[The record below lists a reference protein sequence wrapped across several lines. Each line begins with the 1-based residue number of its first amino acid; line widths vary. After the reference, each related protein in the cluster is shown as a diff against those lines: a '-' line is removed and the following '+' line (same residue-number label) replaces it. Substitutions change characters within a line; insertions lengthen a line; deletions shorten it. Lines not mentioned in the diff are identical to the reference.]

1 MMGSGFCHLHLH
13 TEYSLL
19 DGAIKIKDL
28 AARLK
33 DMGMTSCAITD
44 HGVMYG
50 AVSFY
55 REMKANGIHP
65 VIGCEVYVAPG
76 SRFDKTAVP
85 GADDKYYNHLI
96 LLAKDNQGLTNL
108 NRLVSA
114 GFTEGFYRRPRIDE
128 ELLVKWHEG
137 LICLSA
143 CIAGKVP
150 SLILAGETE
159 KAAQTA
165 LWYDGL
171 FGRGN
176 YYLEIQANTTPEQA
190 RVNAALVKLSNETGI
205 PLVATN
211 DCHYLLKEDAEA
223 QDILLCISTAARI
236 DDENRMR
243 MSCNEFYVK
252 SETEMRRFF
261 PELAEAIDNTGKI
274 ADMCNAEY
282 DFDTIHLPVYEVPEG
297 YDSHEDYLAD
307 LTYKGLRK
315 RFEVTPPTGSEDDY
329 MKRAEYELS
338 VINSMGY
345 TDYYLI
351 VWDFIN
357 YAKTHDVTVGPGRGS
372 GAGSLVAYAVGIT
385 DIDPIRYGLV
395 FERFLNSERVSMPDF
410 DVDFN
415 DERRQTAIDYVTE
428 KYGRTRVA
436 HVITFGTLA
445 ARQAVKDVARVLN
458 MPIAQSNKLTKMIP
472 FSVGMTLKQ
481 ALEISTEFKEAYDT
495 DPEAHK
501 VIEMA
506 MRVEGLPRNAGTH
519 AAGIIISGK
528 DITDIAPLAVND
540 DTVAVQFAK
549 NDVESIGL
557 LKFDFLGLRTLTVL
571 QDVKELIRINYGK
584 DIDLDRIP
592 LDDPEVYKMIG
603 RGETVGVFQ
612 LESRGM
618 TSFMKQL
625 EPGSLEDIIAGIS
638 LYRPGPMDQIPKYV
652 DCKRNPSHITYDHP
666 LLEPILNVTYGCA
679 IYQEQV
685 MQIVRDLA
693 GFSMGQSDNIRRA
706 MSKKK
711 KSIMENYRNLFMY
724 GGTDDKGR
732 QIDGCIKRGVPEK
745 TAAKIFDDV
754 SGFAGY
760 AFNKSH
766 AACYAVVGYWTA
778 YFKYYYPTEFM
789 AATLNSFRTDLGKA
803 SYYISCCSAMG
814 IEVLPPDINKSRE
827 RFTTEGDRRIRIGL
841 SVIKNVGEGAV
852 LDILRDRD
860 KNGEYKSFEDF
871 IVRAA
876 KAGVKKNVAEALVL
890 ASCMDS
896 FGLTRSQMAACVQ
909 TELDR
914 IAHEESR
921 NIEGQLSLF
930 DLGDQVVSGP
940 SIFIP
945 DIAEYPESQKLGYEK
960 EMVGI
965 YLSGNPLA
973 SYTRIMSDVAT
984 FDMSEAADIIALSG
998 SDALDDN
1005 KQVAM
1010 FGMVTDKKTGYTK
1023 KKTMMSTIS
1032 CEDLSGSFEVLLF
1045 GKNFDAYNRMV
1056 EKNKPYLFIGRRQM
1070 REGGE
1075 LSMFADSCFELTDD
1089 PSLLSRIRN
1098 DRAYQT
1104 ALNERNGAQVLKQAE
1119 TYSARPA
1126 AAHGN
1131 NVRESGNRQNEMIS
1145 SGISRNAGEAGNSNK
1160 EPVMRIRFKGK
1171 PDSNGFSRLLNFLA
1185 YFHGNMAVE
1194 IVFDSDQSVTRLDD
1208 ICRVTPDQAVIDK
1221 LAELVG
1227 EDNIEIM

>member
-1 MMGSGFCHLHLH
+1 MSGFCHLHLH

-76 SRFDKTAVP
+76 SRFDKNTAP
-85 GADDKYYNHLI
+85 GAEDKYYNHLI

-128 ELLVKWHEG
+128 ELLEKWHEG

-143 CIAGKVP
+143 CVAGKVP
-150 SLILAGETE
+150 SLILSGETE
-159 KAAQTA
+159 KAAQA
-165 LWYDGL
+165 AIWYDRL

-211 DCHYLLKEDAEA
+211 DCHYLMKDDAEA

-243 MSCNEFYVK
+243 MSCDEFYVK

-261 PELAEAIDNTGKI
+261 PELSEAIDNTGKI

-282 DFDTIHLPVYEVPEG
+282 DFETIHLPVYEVPEG
-297 YDSHEDYLAD
+297 FSSHADYLAD
-307 LTYKGLRK
+307 LTYKGLEK
-315 RFEVTPPTGSEDDY
+315 RFEVTPPTGSVDEY

-357 YAKTHDVTVGPGRGS
+357 YAKTHEVTVGPGRGS

-415 DERRQTAIDYVTE
+415 DERRQTAIDYVE
-428 KYGRTRVA
+428 AKYGKTRVA

-458 MPIAQSNKLTKMIP
+458 MPVAQSNKLTKMIP

-495 DPEAHK
+495 DPDAHK
-501 VIEMA
+501 VIDMA

-549 NDVESIGL
+549 SDVESIGL

-571 QDVKELIRINYGK
+571 QDVKELVRNNYGR

-592 LDDPEVYKMIG
+592 LDDPEVFKMIG
-603 RGETVGVFQ
+603 RGDTVGIFQ

-652 DCKRNPSHITYDHP
+652 DCKKNPSHITYDHP

-711 KSIMENYRNLFMY
+711 KSIMENYRNLFVY

-789 AATLNSFRTDLGKA
+789 AATLNSFRNDLGKA
-803 SYYISCCSAMG
+803 SYYISCCPAMG
-814 IEVLPPDINKSRE
+814 IEVLPPDINRSRE
-827 RFTTEGDRRIRIGL
+827 RFTTEGDRKIRIGL
-841 SVIKNVGEGAV
+841 SVIKNVGEGSV
-852 LDILRDRD
+852 LDILDDRE
-860 KNGEYKSFEDF
+860 KNGDYRSFEDF
-871 IVRAA
+871 VVRAA
-876 KAGVKKNVAEALVL
+876 KIGVKKNVAEALIL

-896 FGLTRSQMAACVQ
+896 FGLTRSSMAACVQ

-930 DLGDQVVSGP
+930 DFGDAVDAGSSV
-940 SIFIP
+940 FIP

-973 SYTRIMSDVAT
+973 SFTKIISEIAT

-1010 FGMVTDKKTGYTK
+1010 CGMVTEKKTGYTK

-1032 CEDLSGSFEVLLF
+1032 CEDLSGTFEVLLF
-1045 GKNFDAYNRMV
+1045 GRNFDTYNRMI

-1075 LSMFADSCFELTDD
+1075 LSMFIDSCFELTDD
-1089 PSLLSRIRN
+1089 PALIPTIRN
-1098 DRAYQT
+1098 DRAYRT
-1104 ALNERNGAQVLKQAE
+1104 ALSERGGSQVLRQTGFAAAK
-1119 TYSARPA
+1119 PA
-1126 AAHGN
+1126 AEDKD
-1131 NVRESGNRQNEMIS
+1131 VRQSTVQQSAANPGKTSQTS
-1145 SGISRNAGEAGNSNK
+1145 DQTGEGGK
-1160 EPVMRIRFKGK
+1160 EPVMRIRYKGK
-1171 PDSNGFSRLLNFLA
+1171 PDSQGFSRLLNFLA

-1208 ICRVTPDQAVIDK
+1208 ICRVMPDQSVINK

>member
-1 MMGSGFCHLHLH
+1 MSGFCHLHLH

-28 AARLK
+28 AQRLK

-85 GADDKYYNHLI
+85 GREDKYYNHLI
-96 LLAKDNQGLTNL
+96 LLAKNNEGLANL
-108 NRLVSA
+108 NRLVTS
-114 GFTEGFYRRPRIDE
+114 GFTEGFYRKPRIDE
-128 ELLVKWHEG
+128 ELLEKWHEG

-150 SLILAGETE
+150 SLILSGESE

-165 LWYDGL
+165 IWYDKL

-190 RVNAALVKLSNETGI
+190 KVNAALVKLSNETGI

-211 DCHYLLKEDAEA
+211 DCHYLMKDDYEA

-243 MSCNEFYVK
+243 MSSNDFYVK

-261 PELAEAIDNTGKI
+261 PELSEAIDNTGKI

-282 DFDTIHLPVYEVPEG
+282 DFNTIHLPVYDVPEG
-297 YDSHEDYLAD
+297 YSNHADYLSD
-307 LTYKGLRK
+307 LTYKGLEK
-315 RFEVTPPTGSEDDY
+315 RFEITPPTGNIDDY
-329 MKRAEYELS
+329 MRRAEYELS

-395 FERFLNSERVSMPDF
+395 FERFLNAERVSMPDF

-415 DERRQTAIDYVTE
+415 DERRQVAIDYVTE
-428 KYGRTRVA
+428 KYGKSRVA

-481 ALEISTEFKEAYDT
+481 ALEISSEFKEAYES
-495 DPEAHK
+495 DPENRK
-501 VIEMA
+501 VIDMA

-540 DTVAVQFAK
+540 DTVAVQFTK

-571 QDVKELIRINYGK
+571 QDVKELVRQNHGV

-603 RGETVGVFQ
+603 RGETVGIFQ

-618 TSFMKQL
+618 TAFMKQL
-625 EPGSLEDIIAGIS
+625 EPESLEDIIAGIS

-652 DCKRNPSHITYDHP
+652 DCKRHPSHITYDHP

-711 KSIMENYRNLFMY
+711 KSLMENYRNIFMY

-732 QIDGCIKRGVPEK
+732 QVDGCIKRGVPEK
-745 TAAKIFDDV
+745 VAAKIFDDV

-803 SYYISCCSAMG
+803 AYYISCCSAMG
-814 IEVLPPDINKSRE
+814 LEVLPPDINKSRE
-827 RFTTEGDRRIRIGL
+827 RFTTEGRYAIRIGL

-852 LDILRDRD
+852 LDILKDRE
-860 KNGEYKSFEDF
+860 KNGEFKSFEDF
-871 IVRAA
+871 IIRAA
-876 KAGVKKNVAEALVL
+876 KIGVKKPVAEALIL

-896 FGLTRSQMAACVQ
+896 FGLTRAQMTACVQ
-909 TELDR
+909 TELEKL
-914 IAHEESR
+914 AHEGNR

-930 DLGDQVVSGP
+930 DFGDSGMSGA

-945 DIAEYPESQKLGYEK
+945 DIAEYVESQKLGYEK

-965 YLSGNPLA
+965 YLSGNPLS
-973 SYTRIMSDVAT
+973 SYTSFLTDIAT
-984 FDMSEAADIIALSG
+984 FDMSEAADIIELSG
-998 SDALDDN
+998 SEALDDN
-1005 KQVAM
+1005 KQIAIC
-1010 FGMVTDKKTGYTK
+1010 GMVTDKKTGYTK

-1032 CEDLSGSFEVLLF
+1032 CEDLSGSFEALLF
-1045 GKNFDAYNRMV
+1045 GKKFDTYNRMV

-1075 LSMFADSCFELTDD
+1075 MSIFVDSCYELTDD
-1089 PSLLSRIRN
+1089 PGLISSIKN
-1098 DRAYQT
+1098 DLAYKI
-1104 ALNERNGAQVLKQAE
+1104 ALRERDGAQAVRPVASQEPASPVKAQQQSQPQTNPSPATAQIPSAE
-1119 TYSARPA
+1119 
-1126 AAHGN
+1126 H
-1131 NVRESGNRQNEMIS
+1131 SGQ
-1145 SGISRNAGEAGNSNK
+1145 
-1160 EPVMRIRFKGK
+1160 VMRIHYAGK
-1171 PDSNGFSRLLNFLA
+1171 PDSKGFSRLLNFLA
-1185 YFHGNMAVE
+1185 YFHGNMPVE
-1194 IVFDSDQSVTRLDD
+1194 VLFEADKSIIRLDE
-1208 ICRVTPDQAVIDK
+1208 ICKIQPDAMVLKK
-1221 LAELVG
+1221 LADLIG
-1227 EDNIEIM
+1227 EDNIEIL

>member
-1 MMGSGFCHLHLH
+1 MSGFCHLHLH

-33 DMGMTSCAITD
+33 EMGMTSCAITD

-76 SRFDKTAVP
+76 SRFDKNPAP
-85 GADDKYYNHLI
+85 GREDKFYNHLI
-96 LLAKDNQGLTNL
+96 LLAKNNQGLTNL
-108 NRLVSA
+108 NKLVSS

-128 ELLVKWHEG
+128 ELLEKWHDG

-143 CIAGKVP
+143 CLAGKVP
-150 SLILAGETE
+150 SLIISGEID
-159 KAAQTA
+159 KAVQTA
-165 LWYDGL
+165 LWYDKL

-190 RVNAALVKLSNETGI
+190 KVNAALVKISNETGI

-211 DCHYLLKEDAEA
+211 DCHYLLKDDYEA

-261 PELAEAIDNTGKI
+261 PELTEAIDNTVKI
-274 ADMCNAEY
+274 AEMCNAEY
-282 DFDTIHLPVYEVPEG
+282 DFETIHLPVYEVPAG
-297 YDSHEDYLAD
+297 YSSHEEYLAD
-307 LTYKGLRK
+307 LTYKGLKK

-357 YAKTHDVTVGPGRGS
+357 YAKTHDVAVGPGRGS

-385 DIDPIRYGLV
+385 DIDPIKYGLV
-395 FERFLNSERVSMPDF
+395 FERFLNAERVSMPDF

-415 DERRQTAIDYVTE
+415 DERRQIAIDYVTE
-428 KYGRTRVA
+428 KYGKSRVA

-481 ALEISTEFKEAYDT
+481 ALEISSEFKEAYDT
-495 DPEAHK
+495 DPETKK
-501 VIEMA
+501 VIDMA

-540 DTVAVQFAK
+540 DTVAVQFTK

-571 QDVKELIRINYGK
+571 QDVKELVRQNHGI

-592 LDDPEVYKMIG
+592 LDDPEVFRMIG
-603 RGETVGVFQ
+603 RGETVGIFQ

-625 EPGSLEDIIAGIS
+625 EPESLEDIIAGIS

-652 DCKRNPSHITYDHP
+652 DCKKNPSHITYDHP

-732 QIDGCIKRGVPEK
+732 QIEGCIKRGVPENI
-745 TAAKIFDDV
+745 AAKIFDDV
-754 SGFAGY
+754 AGFAGY

-827 RFTTEGDRRIRIGL
+827 RFTTEGDRKIRIGL

-852 LDILRDRD
+852 LDILSDRE
-860 KNGEYKSFEDF
+860 KNGDYKSFEDF
-871 IVRAA
+871 VVRAA
-876 KAGVKKNVAEALVL
+876 KTGVKKPVAESLIL

-896 FGLTRSQMAACVQ
+896 FGLTRAQMTACVQ
-909 TELDR
+909 TELEKL
-914 IAHEESR
+914 AHEESR

-930 DLGDQVVSGP
+930 DFGGDSVSSGA

-945 DIAEYPESQKLGYEK
+945 DIPEYPDSQKLGYEK

-973 SYTRIMSDVAT
+973 SYTGLMAEIST
-984 FDMSEAADIIALSG
+984 FDMSEASDIIALSG

-1010 FGMVTDKKTGYTK
+1010 CGMVTDKKTGYTK
-1023 KKTMMSTIS
+1023 KKTMMATIS
-1032 CEDLSGSFEVLLF
+1032 CEDLSGVFEALLF
-1045 GKNFDAYNRMV
+1045 GKKFDQYNRYI
-1056 EKNKPYLFIGRRQM
+1056 EKNKPYLFVGRRQM

-1075 LSMFADSCFELTDD
+1075 LSLFVDSCFELSDD
-1089 PSLLSRIRN
+1089 SALLSTIRN
-1098 DRAYQT
+1098 DMAYKV
-1104 ALNERNGAQVLKQAE
+1104 ALRERDGGVQV
-1119 TYSARPA
+1119 SRPA
-1126 AAHGN
+1126 SEPAPEPAPATDIPAS
-1131 NVRESGNRQNEMIS
+1131 VSDESREQI
-1145 SGISRNAGEAGNSNK
+1145 I
-1160 EPVMRIRFKGK
+1160 RIHYDGK
-1171 PDSNGFSRLLNFLA
+1171 PNSKGFNRLLNFLA
-1185 YFHGNMAVE
+1185 YFHGNMPVE
-1194 IVFDSDQSVTRLDD
+1194 VLFESDKSIIRLDD
-1208 ICRVTPDQAVIDK
+1208 VCKIQPDEAVIRK
-1221 LAELVG
+1221 LEELVG
-1227 EDNIEIM
+1227 EDNIEML

>member
-1 MMGSGFCHLHLH
+1 MSGFCHLHLH

-28 AARLK
+28 AERLK

-76 SRFDKTAVP
+76 SRFDKNISS
-85 GADDKYYNHLI
+85 GNEDRYYNHLI
-96 LLAKDNQGLTNL
+96 LLAKDNQGLSNL
-108 NRLVSA
+108 NKLVSA

-128 ELLVKWHEG
+128 ELLEKWHEG

-150 SLILAGETE
+150 SLILAGDHE

-165 LWYDGL
+165 IWYDKL

-190 RVNAALVKLSNETGI
+190 KVNAALVKLSRETGI

-211 DCHYLLKEDAEA
+211 DCHYLMKDDAEA
-223 QDILLCISTAARI
+223 QDILLCISTGSRI

-261 PELAEAIDNTGKI
+261 PELSEAIENTGKI

-282 DFDTIHLPVYEVPEG
+282 DFNTIHLPVYEIPEG
-297 YDSHEDYLAD
+297 FSSHADYLAN
-307 LTYKGLRK
+307 LTYKGLKK
-315 RFEVTPPTGSEDDY
+315 RFEITPPTGSADDY

-357 YAKTHDVTVGPGRGS
+357 YAKTHEVTVGPGRGS

-415 DERRQTAIDYVTE
+415 DERRQTAIDYVE
-428 KYGRTRVA
+428 AKYGKTRVA

-481 ALEISTEFKEAYDT
+481 ALEISSEFKEAYDT

-501 VIEMA
+501 VIDMA

-519 AAGIIISGK
+519 AAGIIISGR

-571 QDVKELIRINYGK
+571 QDVKELIKYNYGR

-592 LDDPEVYKMIG
+592 LDDPEVFRMIG

-732 QIDGCIKRGVPEK
+732 LIDGCIKRGVPENV
-745 TAAKIFDDV
+745 AAKIFDDV

-789 AATLNSFRTDLGKA
+789 AATLNSFRNDLGKA
-803 SYYISCCSAMG
+803 SYYITCCSSMG
-814 IEVLPPDINKSRE
+814 IEVLPPDINRSRE

-852 LDILRDRD
+852 LDILNDRE
-860 KNGEYKSFEDF
+860 KNGEYRSFEDF
-871 IVRAA
+871 VIRAA
-876 KAGVKKNVAEALVL
+876 KIGVKKPVAESLIL
-890 ASCMDS
+890 ASCLDS
-896 FGLTRSQMAACVQ
+896 FGLTRAQMTACVQ
-909 TELDR
+909 TELEK
-914 IAHEESR
+914 IAHEGSR

-930 DLGDQVVSGP
+930 DLGGVAASGP

-945 DIAEYPESQKLGYEK
+945 DIPEYPESQKLGYEK

-973 SYTRIMSDVAT
+973 SYADIISGTAT
-984 FDMSEAADIIALSG
+984 FDMSEAADIIAVSG

-1005 KQVAM
+1005 RQVAM
-1010 FGMVTDKKTGYTK
+1010 CGMVTDKKTGYTK

-1032 CEDLSGSFEVLLF
+1032 CEDFTGSFEVLLF
-1045 GKNFDAYNRMV
+1045 GKNFDSYNRMI
-1056 EKNKPYLFIGRRQM
+1056 EKNKPYLFVGRRQM
-1070 REGGE
+1070 RDGGE
-1075 LSMFADSCFELTDD
+1075 LSMFADSCFELSDD

-1104 ALNERNGAQVLKQAE
+1104 AVNEKGGILMPRQNTHGADKSSATQKDSMQQINDKQGTVRADNKPVTTASEDGQNEQVL
-1119 TYSARPA
+1119 
-1126 AAHGN
+1126 
-1131 NVRESGNRQNEMIS
+1131 
-1145 SGISRNAGEAGNSNK
+1145 
-1160 EPVMRIRFKGK
+1160 RIRYKGK

-1194 IVFDSDQSVTRLDD
+1194 ILFDSDQSVTRLDD
-1208 ICRVTPDQAVIDK
+1208 ICRVAPDQDVLNK

>member
-1 MMGSGFCHLHLH
+1 MSGFCHLHLH

-33 DMGMTSCAITD
+33 EMGMTSCAITD

-76 SRFDKTAVP
+76 SRFDKTIGP
-85 GADDKYYNHLI
+85 GKEDRYYNHLI
-96 LLAKDNQGLTNL
+96 LLAKDNEGLTNL
-108 NRLVSA
+108 NRLVSS

-128 ELLVKWHEG
+128 ELLEKWHDG
-137 LICLSA
+137 LICLSG
-143 CIAGKVP
+143 CLAGKLS
-150 SLILAGETE
+150 SLILSGETD

-165 LWYDGL
+165 IWYDNL

-190 RVNAALVKLSNETGI
+190 RVNAALVKISNETGI

-211 DCHYLLKEDAEA
+211 DCHYLMKEDYEA

-243 MSCNEFYVK
+243 MTSNDFYVK

-261 PELAEAIDNTGKI
+261 PELSEAIDNTGKI
-274 ADMCNAEY
+274 ADMCHAEY
-282 DFDTIHLPVYEVPEG
+282 DFETIHLPVYEVPEG
-297 YDSHEDYLAD
+297 YSTHAEYLSD
-307 LTYKGLRK
+307 LTYKGLEK
-315 RFEVTPPTGSEDDY
+315 RFEITPPTGSVDDY

-415 DERRQTAIDYVTE
+415 DERRQIAIDYVTE
-428 KYGRTRVA
+428 KYGKSRVA

-495 DPEAHK
+495 DAEAHK
-501 VIEMA
+501 VIDMA

-540 DTVAVQFAK
+540 ETVAVQFAK
-549 NDVESIGL
+549 TDVESIGL

-571 QDVKELIRINYGK
+571 QDVKELVRQNHEV

-592 LDDPEVYKMIG
+592 LDDPEVFKMIG
-603 RGETVGVFQ
+603 RGETIGIFQ

-625 EPGSLEDIIAGIS
+625 EPESLEDIIAGIS

-652 DCKRNPSHITYDHP
+652 DCKKNPSHITYDHP

-724 GGTDDKGR
+724 GGIDDKGR
-732 QIDGCIKRGVPEK
+732 QVDGCIKRGVPEK

-754 SGFAGY
+754 AGFAGY

-803 SYYISCCSAMG
+803 SYYISCCPAMG

-827 RFTTEGDRRIRIGL
+827 RFTTEGDRKIRIGL

-852 LDILRDRD
+852 LDILSDRK
-860 KNGEYKSFEDF
+860 KNGDYRSFEDF
-871 IVRAA
+871 VIRAA
-876 KAGVKKNVAEALVL
+876 KIGVKKPVAESLIL

-896 FGLTRSQMAACVQ
+896 FGLTRAQMTACVQ
-909 TELDR
+909 TELEKL
-914 IAHEESR
+914 AHEESR

-930 DLGDQVVSGP
+930 DFGDHSDSGA
-940 SIFIP
+940 SIYIP
-945 DIAEYPESQKLGYEK
+945 DIPEYPDAQKLGYEK

-973 SYTRIMSDVAT
+973 SYTKLMSEIAT
-984 FDMSEAADIIALSG
+984 FDMSEAIDILSLSG
-998 SDALDDN
+998 SDALDDS
-1005 KQVAM
+1005 KQIAIC
-1010 FGMVTDKKTGYTK
+1010 GMVTDKKTGYTK
-1023 KKTMMSTIS
+1023 KKTMMSTVS
-1032 CEDLSGSFEVLLF
+1032 CEDLSGAFEVLLF
-1045 GKNFDAYNRMV
+1045 GKKFDEYNRMV

-1075 LSMFADSCFELTDD
+1075 LSLFVDSCYELSDA
-1089 PSLLSRIRN
+1089 PALLSRIRN
-1098 DRAYQT
+1098 DRSYQT
-1104 ALNERNGAQVLKQAE
+1104 ALRERDGMQTVRPSV
-1119 TYSARPA
+1119 TSAAPVEPA
-1126 AAHGN
+1126 ATSAQPVQATTAPVKQEN
-1131 NVRESGNRQNEMIS
+1131 AESLI
-1145 SGISRNAGEAGNSNK
+1145 
-1160 EPVMRIRFKGK
+1160 RIHYSGK
-1171 PDSNGFSRLLNFLA
+1171 PDSKGFNRLLNFLA
-1185 YFHGNMAVE
+1185 YFHGNMPVE
-1194 IVFDSDQSVTRLDD
+1194 VLFESDKSIIRLDD
-1208 ICRVTPDQAVIDK
+1208 ICRIQPDEGVIRK

-1227 EDNIEIM
+1227 EDNIEML

>member
-1 MMGSGFCHLHLH
+1 MSGFCHLHLH

-19 DGAIKIKDL
+19 DGAIKIKEL
-28 AARLK
+28 AGRLK
-33 DMGMTSCAITD
+33 DMGITSCAITD

-65 VIGCEVYVAPG
+65 IIGCEVYVAPG
-76 SRFDKTAVP
+76 SRFDKTVTP
-85 GADDKYYNHLI
+85 GKEDKYYNHLV
-96 LLAKDNQGLTNL
+96 LLAKNNQGLTNL

-128 ELLVKWHEG
+128 ELLEKWHDG

-143 CIAGKVP
+143 CVAGKVP
-150 SLILAGETE
+150 SLILSGDME

-165 LWYDGL
+165 AWYDSL

-190 RVNAALVKLSNETGI
+190 KVNAALVKLSNETGI

-211 DCHYLLKEDAEA
+211 DCHYLMKDDYEA
-223 QDILLCISTAARI
+223 QDVLLCISTAARI

-261 PELAEAIDNTGKI
+261 PELSDAIDNTGKI

-282 DFDTIHLPVYEVPEG
+282 DFDTIHLPVYEIPEG
-297 YDSHEDYLAD
+297 YNSHEEYLAD
-307 LTYKGLRK
+307 LTYKGLEK
-315 RFEVTPPTGSEDDY
+315 RFEVTPPTGSVDDY
-329 MKRAEYELS
+329 MKRAEYELG

-357 YAKTHDVTVGPGRGS
+357 YAKTHDVAVGPGRGS

-415 DERRQTAIDYVTE
+415 DERRQVAIDYVTA
-428 KYGRTRVA
+428 KYGKSRVA

-472 FSVGMTLKQ
+472 FSVGMNLKQ
-481 ALEISTEFKEAYDT
+481 ALEISTEFKEAYNT
-495 DPEAHK
+495 DPEARK
-501 VIEMA
+501 VIDMA

-528 DITDIAPLAVND
+528 DITDIAPLALND

-549 NDVESIGL
+549 VDVESIGL

-571 QDVKELIRINYGK
+571 QDVKELVKQNYG
-584 DIDLDRIP
+584 IDVELDRIP
-592 LDDPEVYKMIG
+592 LDDPEVFKMIG
-603 RGETVGVFQ
+603 RGETIGVFQ

-652 DCKRNPSHITYDHP
+652 DCKKNPSHITYDHP

-711 KSIMENYRNLFMY
+711 KSMIENYRNLFMY
-724 GGTDDKGR
+724 GGTDEKGR

-745 TAAKIFDDV
+745 VAAKIFDDV
-754 SGFAGY
+754 AGFAGY

-778 YFKYYYPTEFM
+778 YFKYHYPTEFM
-789 AATLNSFRTDLGKA
+789 AATLNSFRGDLGKA
-803 SYYISCCSAMG
+803 SYYISCCASMG

-827 RFTTEGDRRIRIGL
+827 RFTTEGERRIRIGL

-852 LDILRDRD
+852 LDILRDREKKGD
-860 KNGEYKSFEDF
+860 YKSFEDF
-871 IVRAA
+871 VTRAA
-876 KAGVKKNVAEALVL
+876 KIGVKKPVAEALIL

-896 FGLTRSQMAACVQ
+896 FGLTRAQMTACIQ
-909 TELDR
+909 TELEKL
-914 IAHEESR
+914 AHEESS

-930 DLGDQVVSGP
+930 DLGDPVSSGP
-940 SIFIP
+940 SIYIP
-945 DIAEYPESQKLGYEK
+945 DIPEYSDAQKLGYEK

-973 SYTRIMSDVAT
+973 SYAKLIAELAT
-984 FDMSEAADIIALSG
+984 FDMSEASDILQMSG

-1005 KQVAM
+1005 RQVAM
-1010 FGMVTDKKTGYTK
+1010 CGMVTDKRTGYTK

-1045 GKNFDAYNRMV
+1045 GKNFDIFNRMV
-1056 EKNKPYLFIGRRQM
+1056 EKNKPYLFVGRRQM

-1075 LSMFADSCFELTDD
+1075 LSMFADCCFELSDD
-1089 PSLLSRIRN
+1089 PALVSRIKN
-1098 DRAYQT
+1098 DRSYMT
-1104 ALNERNGAQVLKQAE
+1104 ALRERAGASATITSSVPSPQNKKAEVHEVTPATDQPALQKQQECQEHVL
-1119 TYSARPA
+1119 
-1126 AAHGN
+1126 
-1131 NVRESGNRQNEMIS
+1131 
-1145 SGISRNAGEAGNSNK
+1145 
-1160 EPVMRIRFKGK
+1160 RIRYNGK
-1171 PDSNGFSRLLNFLA
+1171 PNTKGFNRLLNFLA
-1185 YFHGNMAVE
+1185 YFHGNMTVE
-1194 IVFDSDQSVTRLDD
+1194 ILFESDKSITRLDD
-1208 ICRVTPDQAVIDK
+1208 ICRIEANEIVLRK

-1227 EDNIEIM
+1227 EDNIEML

>member
-1 MMGSGFCHLHLH
+1 
-13 TEYSLL
+13 
-19 DGAIKIKDL
+19 
-28 AARLK
+28 
-33 DMGMTSCAITD
+33 
-44 HGVMYG
+44 
-50 AVSFY
+50 
-55 REMKANGIHP
+55 
-65 VIGCEVYVAPG
+65 
-76 SRFDKTAVP
+76 
-85 GADDKYYNHLI
+85 
-96 LLAKDNQGLTNL
+96 
-108 NRLVSA
+108 
-114 GFTEGFYRRPRIDE
+114 
-128 ELLVKWHEG
+128 
-137 LICLSA
+137 
-143 CIAGKVP
+143 
-150 SLILAGETE
+150 
-159 KAAQTA
+159 
-165 LWYDGL
+165 
-171 FGRGN
+171 
-176 YYLEIQANTTPEQA
+176 
-190 RVNAALVKLSNETGI
+190 
-205 PLVATN
+205 
-211 DCHYLLKEDAEA
+211 
-223 QDILLCISTAARI
+223 
-236 DDENRMR
+236 
-243 MSCNEFYVK
+243 
-252 SETEMRRFF
+252 
-261 PELAEAIDNTGKI
+261 
-274 ADMCNAEY
+274 MCNAEY
-282 DFDTIHLPVYEVPEG
+282 DFETIHLPVYEVPEG
-297 YDSHEDYLAD
+297 YSSHEEYLSD
-307 LTYKGLRK
+307 LTYKGLKK
-315 RFEVTPPTGSEDDY
+315 RFEVTPPTGSEEDY

-385 DIDPIRYGLV
+385 DIDPIKYGLV

-415 DERRQTAIDYVTE
+415 DERRQIAIDYVTS
-428 KYGRTRVA
+428 KYGKTRVA

-458 MPIAQSNKLTKMIP
+458 MPISQSNKLTKMIP

-495 DPEAHK
+495 DPESRK
-501 VIEMA
+501 VIDMA

-549 NDVESIGL
+549 SDVESIGL

-571 QDVKELIRINYGK
+571 QDVKELIKNNYGK

-592 LDDPEVYKMIG
+592 LDDPEVFKMIG
-603 RGETVGVFQ
+603 RGETVGIFQ

-625 EPGSLEDIIAGIS
+625 EPESLEDIIAGIS

-652 DCKRNPSHITYDHP
+652 DCKKNPSHITYDHP

-732 QIDGCIKRGVPEK
+732 QIDGCIKRGVPENV
-745 TAAKIFDDV
+745 AAKIFDDV

-778 YFKYYYPTEFM
+778 YFKCYYPTEFM
-789 AATLNSFRTDLGKA
+789 AATLNSFRGDLGKA

-827 RFTTEGDRRIRIGL
+827 RFTTEGDRKIRIGL

-852 LDILRDRD
+852 LDILNDRE
-860 KNGEYKSFEDF
+860 KNGEYRSFEDF
-871 IVRAA
+871 VVRAS
-876 KAGVKKNVAEALVL
+876 KIGVKKTVAEALIL

-896 FGLTRSQMAACVQ
+896 FGLTRSQMTACVQ

-914 IAHEESR
+914 LAHEDSR

-930 DLGDQVVSGP
+930 DFGDASSAGP
-940 SIFIP
+940 SIYIP

-973 SYTRIMSDVAT
+973 SYTNIISEIAT
-984 FDMSEAADIIALSG
+984 FDMSEASDILALSG

-1010 FGMVTDKKTGYTK
+1010 CGMVTDKKTGYTK

-1032 CEDLSGSFEVLLF
+1032 CEDLSGYFEVLLF
-1045 GKNFDAYNRMV
+1045 GKNFDTYNRMV
-1056 EKNKPYLFIGRRQM
+1056 EKNKPYLFVGRRQM

-1075 LSMFADSCFELTDD
+1075 LSMFADCCFELTDD
-1089 PSLLSRIRN
+1089 PALLSRIRN
-1098 DRAYQT
+1098 DRSYQT
-1104 ALNERNGAQVLKQAE
+1104 ALRERDGGQAIRSAKPVITKE
-1119 TYSARPA
+1119 T
-1126 AAHGN
+1126 
-1131 NVRESGNRQNEMIS
+1131 VVQNEPDK
-1145 SGISRNAGEAGNSNK
+1145 APADNK
-1160 EPVMRIRFKGK
+1160 EHVMRIHYSGK
-1171 PDSNGFSRLLNFLA
+1171 PDSKGFSRLLNFLA

-1194 IVFDSDQSVTRLDD
+1194 ILFESDNSITRLDD
-1208 ICRVTPDQAVIDK
+1208 ICRIAPDEAVLNK

-1227 EDNIEIM
+1227 ADNIEML

>member
-1 MMGSGFCHLHLH
+1 MSGFCHLHLH

-33 DMGMTSCAITD
+33 EMGMTSCAITD

-76 SRFDKTAVP
+76 SRFDKTIGP
-85 GADDKYYNHLI
+85 GKEDRYYNHLI
-96 LLAKDNQGLTNL
+96 LLAKDNEGLTNL
-108 NRLVSA
+108 NRLVSS

-128 ELLVKWHEG
+128 ELLEKWHDG
-137 LICLSA
+137 LICLSG
-143 CIAGKVP
+143 CLAGKLS
-150 SLILAGETE
+150 SLILSGETD

-165 LWYDGL
+165 IWYDNL

-190 RVNAALVKLSNETGI
+190 RVNAALVKISNETGI

-211 DCHYLLKEDAEA
+211 DCHYLMKEDYEA

-243 MSCNEFYVK
+243 MTSNDFYVK

-261 PELAEAIDNTGKI
+261 PELSEAIDNTGKI
-274 ADMCNAEY
+274 ADMCHAEY
-282 DFDTIHLPVYEVPEG
+282 DFETIHLPVYEVPEG
-297 YDSHEDYLAD
+297 YSTHAEYLSD
-307 LTYKGLRK
+307 LTYKGLEK
-315 RFEVTPPTGSEDDY
+315 RFEITPPTGSVDDY

-415 DERRQTAIDYVTE
+415 DERRQIAIDYVTE
-428 KYGRTRVA
+428 KYGKSRVA

-495 DPEAHK
+495 DAEAHK
-501 VIEMA
+501 VIDMA

-540 DTVAVQFAK
+540 ETVAVQFAK
-549 NDVESIGL
+549 TDVESIGL

-571 QDVKELIRINYGK
+571 QDVKELVRQNHGV

-592 LDDPEVYKMIG
+592 LDDPEVFKMIG
-603 RGETVGVFQ
+603 RGETIGIFQ

-625 EPGSLEDIIAGIS
+625 EPESLEDIIAGIS

-652 DCKRNPSHITYDHP
+652 DCKKNPSHITYDHP

-724 GGTDDKGR
+724 GGIDDKGR
-732 QIDGCIKRGVPEK
+732 QVDGCIKRGVPEK

-754 SGFAGY
+754 AGFAGY

-803 SYYISCCSAMG
+803 SYYISCCPAMG

-827 RFTTEGDRRIRIGL
+827 RFTTEGDRKIRIGL

-852 LDILRDRD
+852 LDILSDRK
-860 KNGEYKSFEDF
+860 KNGDYRSFEDF
-871 IVRAA
+871 VIRAA
-876 KAGVKKNVAEALVL
+876 KIGVKKPVAESLIL

-896 FGLTRSQMAACVQ
+896 FGLTRAQMTACVQ
-909 TELDR
+909 TELEKL
-914 IAHEESR
+914 AHEESR

-930 DLGDQVVSGP
+930 DFGDHSDSGA
-940 SIFIP
+940 SIYIP
-945 DIAEYPESQKLGYEK
+945 DIPEYPEAQKLGYEK

-973 SYTRIMSDVAT
+973 SYTKLMSEIAT
-984 FDMSEAADIIALSG
+984 FDMSEAMDILSLSG

-1005 KQVAM
+1005 KQIAIC
-1010 FGMVTDKKTGYTK
+1010 GMVTDKKTGYTK
-1023 KKTMMSTIS
+1023 KKTMMSTVS
-1032 CEDLSGSFEVLLF
+1032 CEDLSGAFEVLLF
-1045 GKNFDAYNRMV
+1045 GKKFDEYNRMV

-1075 LSMFADSCFELTDD
+1075 LSLFVDSCYELSDD
-1089 PSLLSRIRN
+1089 PALLSRIRN
-1098 DRAYQT
+1098 DRSYQT
-1104 ALNERNGAQVLKQAE
+1104 ALRERDGMQTVRPSV
-1119 TYSARPA
+1119 TSAAPVEPA
-1126 AAHGN
+1126 APAAQPVQAPAAPVKQEN
-1131 NVRESGNRQNEMIS
+1131 AESLI
-1145 SGISRNAGEAGNSNK
+1145 
-1160 EPVMRIRFKGK
+1160 RIHYSGK
-1171 PDSNGFSRLLNFLA
+1171 PDSKGFNRLLNFLA
-1185 YFHGNMAVE
+1185 YFHGNMPVE
-1194 IVFDSDQSVTRLDD
+1194 VLFESDKSIIRLDD
-1208 ICRVTPDQAVIDK
+1208 ICRIQPDEGVIRK

-1227 EDNIEIM
+1227 EDNIEML

>member
-1 MMGSGFCHLHLH
+1 MHLH

-33 DMGMTSCAITD
+33 EMGMTSCAITD

-65 VIGCEVYVAPG
+65 IIGCEVYVAPG
-76 SRFDKTAVP
+76 SRFDKNPVP
-85 GADDKYYNHLI
+85 GRDDKYYNHLI

-108 NRLVSA
+108 NKLVSA

-128 ELLVKWHEG
+128 ELLEKWHEG
-137 LICLSA
+137 LICLSG
-143 CIAGKVP
+143 CIAGKL
-150 SLILAGETE
+150 SSFILSGEPE

-165 LWYDGL
+165 LWYDKL

-190 RVNAALVKLSNETGI
+190 KVNAALVKLSNETGI

-211 DCHYLLKEDAEA
+211 DCHYLLKDDYEA

-261 PELAEAIDNTGKI
+261 PELSEAIDNTSKI
-274 ADMCNAEY
+274 ADMCHAEY

-297 YDSHEDYLAD
+297 YKDHAEYLAD
-307 LTYKGLRK
+307 LTYKGLKK
-315 RFEVTPPTGSEDDY
+315 RFEVTPPTGSVDDY

-357 YAKTHDVTVGPGRGS
+357 YAKTHEVTVGPGRGS

-415 DERRQTAIDYVTE
+415 DERRQIAIDYVAE
-428 KYGRTRVA
+428 KYGSTRVA

-458 MPIAQSNKLTKMIP
+458 MPVAQSNKLTKMIP

-501 VIEMA
+501 VIDMA

-549 NDVESIGL
+549 TDVESIGL

-571 QDVKELIRINYGK
+571 QDVIELIKNNYGK
-584 DIDLDRIP
+584 VIDLDRIP
-592 LDDPEVYKMIG
+592 LDDPEVFRMIG

-652 DCKRNPSHITYDHP
+652 DCKKNPSHITYDHP

-732 QIDGCIKRGVPEK
+732 QIDGCIKRGVPENV
-745 TAAKIFDDV
+745 AAKIFDDV

-789 AATLNSFRTDLGKA
+789 AATLNSFRNDLGKA

-814 IEVLPPDINKSRE
+814 IEVLPPDINRSRE

-841 SVIKNVGEGAV
+841 TVIKNVGEGAV
-852 LDILRDRD
+852 LDILRDRE
-860 KNGEYKSFEDF
+860 KNGDYKSFEDF
-871 IVRAA
+871 VVRAA
-876 KAGVKKNVAEALVL
+876 KIGVKKPVAEALIL

-896 FGLTRSQMAACVQ
+896 FGLTRAQMTACVQ
-909 TELDR
+909 TELEKL
-914 IAHEESR
+914 AHEESR

-930 DLGDQVVSGP
+930 DFGDAGSSVA
-940 SIFIP
+940 SIYIP
-945 DIAEYPESQKLGYEK
+945 EYPDAQKLGYEN

-973 SYTRIMSDVAT
+973 SYTSLISEIAT
-984 FDMSEAADIIALSG
+984 FDMSEAADILSLSG

-1010 FGMVTDKKTGYTK
+1010 CGMVTDKKTGYTK
-1023 KKTMMSTIS
+1023 KKTMMSTIT
-1032 CEDLSGSFEVLLF
+1032 CEDLSGVFEVLLF
-1045 GKNFDAYNRMV
+1045 GKNFDTYNRMI
-1056 EKNKPYLFIGRRQM
+1056 EKNKPYLFVGRRQM

-1075 LSMFADSCFELTDD
+1075 LSMFADSCFELSDD
-1089 PSLLSRIRN
+1089 PALLSSIRN
-1098 DRAYQT
+1098 DRGYQT
-1104 ALNERNGAQVLKQAE
+1104 ALRERDGAQ
-1119 TYSARPA
+1119 
-1126 AAHGN
+1126 
-1131 NVRESGNRQNEMIS
+1131 
-1145 SGISRNAGEAGNSNK
+1145 ISRSPEVPQARVVSENK
-1160 EPVMRIRFKGK
+1160 PKTQTQTQTITDMENREQILRIHYHGK
-1171 PDSNGFSRLLNFLA
+1171 PDSKGFNRLLNFLA
-1185 YFHGNMAVE
+1185 YFHGNIPVE
-1194 IVFDSDQSVTRLDD
+1194 VVFESDKSIIRLDD
-1208 ICRVTPDQAVIDK
+1208 ICRIQPDEAVFAK

-1227 EDNIEIM
+1227 EDNIEMI

>member
-1 MMGSGFCHLHLH
+1 MAGFCHLHLH

-28 AARLK
+28 AQRLK

-85 GADDKYYNHLI
+85 GREDKYYNHLI
-96 LLAKDNQGLTNL
+96 LLAKNNQGLANL

-114 GFTEGFYRRPRIDE
+114 GFMEGFYRRPRIDE
-128 ELLVKWHEG
+128 ELLEKWHDG

-143 CIAGKVP
+143 CVAGKVP
-150 SLILAGETE
+150 SLILSGETE

-165 LWYDGL
+165 LWYDKL

-190 RVNAALVKLSNETGI
+190 KVNAALVKLSNETGI

-211 DCHYLLKEDAEA
+211 DCHYLLKDDYEA

-261 PELAEAIDNTGKI
+261 PELPEAVENTGKI
-274 ADMCNAEY
+274 AEMCNAEY
-282 DFDTIHLPVYEVPEG
+282 DFETIHLPVYDVPEG
-297 YDSHEDYLAD
+297 YASHADYLSD
-307 LTYKGLRK
+307 LTYKGLEK
-315 RFEVTPPTGSEDDY
+315 RFEVTPPTGNAEDY

-415 DERRQTAIDYVTE
+415 DERRQIAIDYVTA
-428 KYGRTRVA
+428 KYGKTRVA

-472 FSVGMTLKQ
+472 FSIGMNLKQ

-501 VIEMA
+501 VIDMA

-549 NDVESIGL
+549 ADVESIGL

-571 QDVKELIRINYGK
+571 QDCVELVKSNYGK
-584 DIDLDRIP
+584 TIDLDRIP
-592 LDDPEVYKMIG
+592 LDDPEIFKMIG
-603 RGETVGVFQ
+603 RGETVGIFQ

-652 DCKRNPSHITYDHP
+652 DCKKNPSHITYDHP

-732 QIDGCIKRGVPEK
+732 HVDGCIKRGVPENI
-745 TAAKIFDDV
+745 AAKIFDDV
-754 SGFAGY
+754 AGFAGY

-778 YFKYYYPTEFM
+778 YFKCYYPTEFM
-789 AATLNSFRTDLGKA
+789 AATLNSFRNDLGKA

-852 LDILRDRD
+852 LDILSDRD

-871 IVRAA
+871 VVRAA
-876 KAGVKKNVAEALVL
+876 KIGVKKPVAESLIL

-896 FGLTRSQMAACVQ
+896 FGLTRAQMTACVQ
-909 TELDR
+909 TELEKL
-914 IAHEESR
+914 AHEESR

-930 DLGDQVVSGP
+930 DFGDSADTGA

-945 DIAEYPESQKLGYEK
+945 DIPEYSDAQKLGYEK

-973 SYTRIMSDVAT
+973 SYTKLMSEVAT
-984 FDMSEAADIIALSG
+984 FDMSEASDILALSG

-1010 FGMVTDKKTGYTK
+1010 CGMVTDKKTGYTK
-1023 KKTMMSTIS
+1023 KKTMMSTIG
-1032 CEDLSGSFEVLLF
+1032 CEDLSGAFEVLLF
-1045 GKNFDAYNRMV
+1045 GKKFDEYNRVV
-1056 EKNKPYLFIGRRQM
+1056 EKNKPYIFIGRRQM

-1075 LSMFADSCFELTDD
+1075 LSLFVDSCYELSDA
-1089 PSLLSRIRN
+1089 PGLLSMIRN

-1104 ALNERNGAQVLKQAE
+1104 ALRERDGVQMARPSPAPSQAPAQV
-1119 TYSARPA
+1119 PA
-1126 AAHGN
+1126 PSTAPAPALAPSP
-1131 NVRESGNRQNEMIS
+1131 VPQNE
-1145 SGISRNAGEAGNSNK
+1145 GGEHII
-1160 EPVMRIRFKGK
+1160 RIHYSGK
-1171 PDSNGFSRLLNFLA
+1171 PDSKGFSRLLNFFA
-1185 YFHGNMAVE
+1185 YFHGNVPVE
-1194 IVFDSDQSVTRLDD
+1194 VLFESDKSIIRLDD
-1208 ICRVTPDQAVIDK
+1208 ICKLQPDEAILRK
-1221 LAELVG
+1221 LADLVG
-1227 EDNIEIM
+1227 EENIEMI